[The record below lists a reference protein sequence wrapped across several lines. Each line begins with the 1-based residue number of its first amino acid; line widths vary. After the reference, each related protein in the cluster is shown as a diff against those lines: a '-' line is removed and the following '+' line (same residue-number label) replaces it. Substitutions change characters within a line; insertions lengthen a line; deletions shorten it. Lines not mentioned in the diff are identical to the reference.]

1 MSIGGAKDLD
11 TQKEKEGTAALG
23 SCEILYFGWIVVA
36 RIPSFLPI
44 KIDFVKGCSVHF
56 ISCHYLLF

>member
-11 TQKEKEGTAALG
+11 TQKEREGTVALG

-36 RIPSFLPI
+36 RIPSFSTY
-44 KIDFVKGCSVHF
+44 KN
-56 ISCHYLLF
+56 